1 MTRSNSMDAVIKIK
15 ELFGAHDQLIREG
28 LQGWLRRSW
37 SRR

>member
-15 ELFGAHDQLIREG
+15 ELFGAHDQLIRKG
-28 LQGWLRRSW
+28 CRDGCSRSW